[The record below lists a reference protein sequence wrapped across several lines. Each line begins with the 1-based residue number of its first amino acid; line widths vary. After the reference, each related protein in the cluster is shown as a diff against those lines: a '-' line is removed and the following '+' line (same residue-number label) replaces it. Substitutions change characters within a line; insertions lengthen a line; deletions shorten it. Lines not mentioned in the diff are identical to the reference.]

1 MALELEG
8 RLIKIL
14 SQQTGAGKNGTWV
27 KQDFVV
33 ETADQYPK
41 KICFSAWGDK
51 ASDLSRYKTGD
62 NLKVAFNL
70 ESREY
75 NEKWYTE
82 ARAWK
87 IDGGMKEDSQKA
99 SAPAQSE
106 STFFSDDEEN
116 DLPF

>member
-14 SQQTGAGKNGTWV
+14 PQQTGAGKNGTWV

-51 ASDLSRYKTGD
+51 AADLARYNTGAS
-62 NLKVAFNL
+62 LKVAFNL

-87 IDGGMKEDSQKA
+87 IEGSAQEESQK
-99 SAPAQSE
+99 SSSPAQSE
-106 STFFSDDEEN
+106 SIFFSDEEEN

>member
-8 RLIKIL
+8 RLVKVL
-14 SQQTGAGKNGTWV
+14 PQQTGAGKNGTWV

-33 ETADQYPK
+33 ETSDQYPK

-51 ASDLSRYKTGD
+51 AADLSRYKTGD
-62 NLKVAFNL
+62 VLKVAFNL

-87 IDGGMKEDSQKA
+87 IDGNVAGETQKA
-99 SAPAQSE
+99 SASAPTE
-106 STFFSDDEEN
+106 STFFSDEEDN